1 MKENNTKLHYLP
13 ELDGLKGICLLWIA
27 AFYFFQFLMPGGYIA
42 VHILLFISGFLNF
55 RSLYISSKRNETAY
69 YKEYYRIRLAT
80 LFYPMLCMMAVT
92 TVIIMLVMNEH
103 YINLRGIGF
112 TSLFFVNNLYQ
123 MYHQMTYFSQT
134 MAETPFVHLWYV
146 SVYAQLILV
155 TPIIDKLT
163 YRWHRNPL
171 IAFNL
176 IIGLMIIPIVYI
188 VYLASHNAALS
199 RFYFDPIIRSIP
211 YLMGGAMAFL
221 LPTSIQ
227 KTSTSQPNRLVMSG
241 LGTVVFLVCWIM
253 ARYMYGT
260 QVFAY
265 RYSVLVITIC
275 SVGLVLSIL
284 IKGTLW
290 HRICCLPVLVQLGKR
305 IYAYYLWLYPVVLLT
320 GEKFATITI
329 PYWLY
334 LFIQF
339 LIWIGLSELTY
350 QMLFIKNQSVLRGEN
365 LSFSKLKHQLL
376 QWRVF
381 YKVAQRDSLMK
392 MIVGSIVIIVGMIGL
407 LLSPTRPSGTMREIS
422 QQIAMNHQLIEESQ
436 QQRHQNTITIRHVEG
451 LDQQINLYANAL
463 EVTFFGDDY
472 LTMAAHRLVEL
483 FPQSIIDVQTS
494 RQLYHSVSE
503 IVHLKEDN
511 LLASN
516 VVVLFGMSGQ
526 FTAAQLDDFIEAI
539 GNQRMIYFVLTAS
552 DHNSIYN
559 QNQKLFEA
567 AQRYGNVRVMDWT
580 AEQNSQNDYFYTSL
594 YLNDNGALAL
604 SKFIASE
611 LYRQR

>member
-1 MKENNTKLHYLP
+1 MKQTYTKLHYLP

-55 RSLYISSKRNETAY
+55 RSLYMSSQRSETGY
-69 YKEYYRIRLAT
+69 YKKYYQTRFTT
-80 LFYPMLCMMAVT
+80 LFYPMVCMITVT
-92 TVIIMLVMNEH
+92 TVVIMLFMTEQYV
-103 YINLRGIGF
+103 NLRGIGF
-112 TSLFFVNNLYQ
+112 SSLFFVNNLYQ

-134 MAETPFVHLWYV
+134 ITETPFVHLWYV
-146 SVYAQLILV
+146 SVYAQLVLV

-176 IIGLMIIPIVYI
+176 ILGLMIIPIVYI
-188 VYLASHNAALS
+188 VYLASHDAALS

-227 KTSTSQPNRLVMSG
+227 KKSTSQTNHLVMNV
-241 LGTVVFLVCWIM
+241 LGMVVFLACWIM

-260 QVFAY
+260 QIFAY

-275 SVGLVLSIL
+275 SVVLVLSIL

-290 HRICCLPVLVQLGKR
+290 HRLCCLPVLVQLGKR
-305 IYAYYLWLYPVVLLT
+305 IYPYYLWLYPVVLLT
-320 GEKFATITI
+320 GEKFATLTI

-334 LFIQF
+334 LVIQF
-339 LIWIGLSELTY
+339 MIWIALSELTY
-350 QMLFIKNQSVLRGEN
+350 QILFVRCRSVLMKNQ
-365 LSFSKLKHQLL
+365 LSFSNFNQQLR
-376 QWRVF
+376 QWQSAYKMRQSVF
-381 YKVAQRDSLMK
+381 LVK
-392 MIVGSIVIIVGMIGL
+392 MIVGAIVIIVGMTGL
-407 LLSPTRPSGTMREIS
+407 VLSPTRPSGTMREIS
-422 QQIAMNHQLIEESQ
+422 QQIATNNQIIEESQ
-436 QQRHQNTITIRHVEG
+436 QQRHQNTITIRYVEG
-451 LDQQINLYANAL
+451 LNQQISLYANAL
-463 EVTFFGDDY
+463 DVTFFGDDY

-483 FPQSIIDVQTS
+483 FPQAIIDVQTS
-494 RQLYHSVSE
+494 RQLYHSVGE
-503 IVHLKEDN
+503 IVHLKEQE

-526 FTAAQLDDFIEAI
+526 FTSAQLDDFIEAI
-539 GNQRMIYFVLTAS
+539 GSQRMIYFVLTAS
-552 DHNSIYN
+552 DQNSLYN

-580 AEQNSQNDYFYTSL
+580 AEQNSQSDYFYTSL